1 MSEQQLP
8 GENNS
13 KIAQLSIS
21 EIQEQFNH
29 NDKGNNNFALTQSI
43 FRDLFSLKPGKQH
56 KKMDQNQQL
65 QQNGDF
71 TQQKHMQKEV
81 LFKQSKQS
89 KDLKEQQQNEQINQ
103 EDLEQKK
110 EMQDQNTYYNLKID
124 SFKLI
129 SLEFAQI
136 ISDFA
141 QFVELKTTNSFKNS
155 SEIYI
160 LGFQIVYALLFQISI
175 LIWLRYI
182 KNKKYSEQKI
192 ISFYNQHF
200 LKSFLNKYNML
211 VLSFIIILNIVR
223 LETFLMRLD
232 ERLPMFVITFLV
244 NQLVLLQLNRVISK
258 IFTACFNTYF
268 FIRYMIDYHNFIFIY
283 INSILAIFAIS
294 CVFFNQIKYQASI
307 KQLKVKKQVVSEY
320 FKQFYHNI
328 VSMMPQGILI
338 IDEQEQLVYANKT
351 TKKILSCKNKN
362 QIIDSLKNLI
372 IQDPSKLQA
381 DTTQHDDQ
389 RTLKDFKTFKSFKS
403 LKSRK
408 PLNIQ
413 YSMKQDSNSYNQ
425 GPASESESFVSQYFI
440 DGFYPSPVNVNHLKQ
455 IIQPVKEKQNQFNIL
470 NMYCNNAQQQQNSGS
485 SKNQNRNSLSSQQK
499 QQLQQQQYSFTPA
512 TFAQT
517 AQTEKQTPSTQFQL
531 LQSIQ
536 KGSNQS
542 IFNDQNLVSGG
553 LISKITTSVEGPSSQ
568 FIQNQRQTF
577 QNNQVTNKHFQ
588 GQDYKNQNSNNE
600 FNQISDKDNQIKS
613 NKENDPKET
622 TTQKPQKDHPFRYIQ
637 QSIQQNQKKFENL
650 SVMEVISVLLKDC
663 VMKLKMQDFSD
674 MQQSFQQN
682 QQAQNQINQNFKE
695 HKHEEL
701 PNQDIPQNII
711 NNNLQQSQKSSA
723 QRNQKEQINNIFS
736 LQSSQKNQDSG
747 GTIPKLHKQSI
758 DLFQNSLYN
767 NPSTFRQNISSQY
780 NTSLKN
786 NTEIAQNS
794 LSVRVQVKER
804 LIEITFIQCE
814 AKLFQIQKASQQNN
828 QNMNQSVQKS
838 VQSEKETSHQLNT
851 NYPNSTAIIL
861 VFLEDITQ
869 EVYIKR
875 LEELN
880 NYKIKMLSSISHE
893 LKTPLNCCM
902 GMLDDVLNLISN
914 ENFGDL
920 EISQKIRESL
930 EPAQQSNQ
938 LLLYMIRDLID
949 LGTFELVDNF
959 KFEFSKFN
967 LKMVLQSCVDI
978 IKYQSQ
984 LKFIEINLIYDQNLD
999 EMILSDENRVR
1010 SIVVNFLTNSLKF
1023 TQRNGKITVKAEL
1036 TGNNNAKISVEDNGI
1051 GIPQKKLS
1059 EIFKFYNKSDMFI
1072 SKNQITQGIG
1082 IGLSV
1087 SYKLAQGLTIEEYKN
1102 QPIQVKSEEKKGS
1115 IFCFVLK
1122 NQDIQLID
1130 NCNRESEIFDDYQ
1143 NKQGQ
1148 SYYRKG
1154 ETESLSRFEDQD
1166 RSQTFTNTKYTQKYQ
1181 QDIPEDFD
1189 QENDEDD
1196 DNGDEQEGQIK
1207 ELGAGILTSKSNA
1220 YQYSGKKQ
1228 KNKTTQQSFYQS
1240 ENVYDEDDYI
1250 NSEIYLKLQKKPQ
1263 TPLFSKYFQNDLVNM
1278 LQDIES
1284 QKHEDILY
1292 SQKMLENY
1300 PSFTNNHADITKEI
1314 STQNLSKN
1322 QINITLSKLPSL
1334 QHLMAEET
1342 SILKNM
1348 GSQQNGLQPQHNNQI
1363 LNLQPPPS
1371 PLLSNQVSMVN
1382 IDQQLTIDEFIKYNT
1397 SQKDLF
1403 FSSEFG
1409 QILIVDDIQ
1418 FNLLMLSNLLKRYQM
1433 KVDLAHDGQ
1442 EAVNK
1447 VQEKYQKQKETYQI
1461 IFMDI
1466 QMPIMDGFQAT
1477 KEIRKFLQQKNASQ
1491 IPIIAVSAFG
1501 DQQFKEQSKKVGMT
1515 DYIEKPVQTIKLD
1528 KAFLKHVLK

>member
-1 MSEQQLP
+1 M
-8 GENNS
+8 
-13 KIAQLSIS
+13 
-21 EIQEQFNH
+21 
-29 NDKGNNNFALTQSI
+29 TQSI
-43 FRDLFSLKPGKQH
+43 FRDLFSLKPGKHH
-56 KKMDQNQQL
+56 KIDQNQQL
-65 QQNGDF
+65 QHNGDF
-71 TQQKHMQKEV
+71 NQKNNVQQKTLQKEN
-81 LFKQSKQS
+81 KQS
-89 KDLKEQQQNEQINQ
+89 KDQNEQQQNELTNQ
-103 EDLEQKK
+103 EEQEQKT
-110 EMQDQNTYYNLKID
+110 EMQMQNTYEILKSNIY
-124 SFKLI
+124 KLI
-129 SLEFAQI
+129 ALEFSQI

-141 QFVELKTTNSFKNS
+141 QFIELKITNNFKYS
-155 SEIYI
+155 QEIYI
-160 LGFQIVYALLFQISI
+160 LGFQIIYALLCQISI
-175 LIWLRYI
+175 LMWLRYI
-182 KNKKYSEQKI
+182 QNQKISMQKI

-200 LKSFLNKYNML
+200 LKNFLNKYTML
-211 VLSFIIILNIVR
+211 LLMFIIILNIVR

-232 ERLPMFVITFLV
+232 QRLPMFVITFLV
-244 NQLVLLQLNRVISK
+244 NQLVIQQLNRDLSK
-258 IFTACFNTYF
+258 ILSACINAYVFT
-268 FIRYMIDYHNFIFIY
+268 RYLIDQHSFIFIY
-283 INSILAIFAIS
+283 INSILATLVIS
-294 CVFFNQIKYQASI
+294 CLFFYQIKQQATI
-307 KQLKVKKQVVSEY
+307 KQLKIKKQVVSEY

-372 IQDPSKLQA
+372 VQDPSKLQA

-389 RTLKDFKTFKSFKS
+389 KTLKDYKTFKSFKS

-413 YSMKQDSNSYNQ
+413 YSMNKESNSNNQ

-470 NMYCNNAQQQQNSGS
+470 NMYCNNGLQQQNSGS
-485 SKNQNRNSLSSQQK
+485 NKNQNRNSLNSQQK
-499 QQLQQQQYSFTPA
+499 QQQQQYSFTPA

-531 LQSIQ
+531 IQSIQ

-542 IFNDQNLVSGG
+542 IFNEQNLVSGG

-568 FIQNQRQTF
+568 FIQNQKQS
-577 QNNQVTNKHFQ
+577 FQ
-588 GQDYKNQNSNNE
+588 GNSLQNKQVSNQDFKNQNNFNE
-600 FNQISDKDNQIKS
+600 FNQTQDKDNQVKQFRES
-613 NKENDPKET
+613 DPKET

-650 SVMEVISVLLKDC
+650 SVMEIISVLLKDC

-674 MQQSFQQN
+674 LQQSFQQN
-682 QQAQNQINQNFKE
+682 QQAQFPNNQNNKD
-695 HKHEEL
+695 HKHEEQ
-701 PNQDIPQNII
+701 PNQDNPSNQI

-723 QRNQKEQINNIFS
+723 QRNQKEQLNNYFS

-758 DLFQNSLYN
+758 DFFQNSLYN
-767 NPSTFRQNISSQY
+767 NPSTFRQNITSQY

-814 AKLFQIQKASQQNN
+814 AKLFQIQKNNQQNH

-838 VQSEKETSHQLNT
+838 VQSEKETSHQLNS

-902 GMLDDVLNLISN
+902 GMLDDVLNLVSN

-1036 TGNNNAKISVEDNGI
+1036 IGNNNAKVSVEDNGI
-1051 GIPQKKLS
+1051 GIPQKKLT
-1059 EIFKFYNKSDMFI
+1059 EIFKFYNKSDMFNTK
-1072 SKNQITQGIG
+1072 SQITQGIG

-1087 SYKLAQGLTIEEYKN
+1087 SYKLAQGLTTEEYKN

-1115 IFCFVLK
+1115 TFCFVLK
-1122 NQDIQLID
+1122 NQDMQAIE
-1130 NCNRESEIFDDYQ
+1130 NSNRESEIFDDYQ
-1143 NKQGQ
+1143 NRQGQ

-1154 ETESLSRFEDQD
+1154 ETESLSRFEDQE
-1166 RSQTFTNTKYTQKYQ
+1166 RSQTFTNTKYTQKHQ

-1189 QENDEDD
+1189 QENDEDEE
-1196 DNGDEQEGQIK
+1196 NEEEEQEGQVRGI
-1207 ELGAGILTSKSNA
+1207 GGGILTSKRSTF
-1220 YQYSGKKQ
+1220 QYSGSKL
-1228 KNKTTQQSFYQS
+1228 KNKMTQQSFQQS

-1263 TPLFSKYFQNDLVNM
+1263 TLLFSKYFQNDLVNM

-1284 QKHEDILY
+1284 QKHEDINQ
-1292 SQKMLENY
+1292 SQKMLDNY
-1300 PSFTNNHADITKEI
+1300 PSFTNHIDITKEV

-1322 QINITLSKLPSL
+1322 QINVTLSKLPSL
-1334 QHLMAEET
+1334 QHLMAEDT

-1348 GSQQNGLQPQHNNQI
+1348 GSQQNSLNPYQQNNQI

-1382 IDQQLTIDEFIKYNT
+1382 IDQQITIEEFIKYNI
-1397 SQKDLF
+1397 SQKDSF
-1403 FSSEFG
+1403 FGSEFG

-1442 EAVNK
+1442 DAVNK
-1447 VQEKYQKQKETYQI
+1447 VKEKYAKQKDIYQV

-1477 KEIRKFLQQKNASQ
+1477 KEIRKFLQQKNAVQ
-1491 IPIIAVSAFG
+1491 VPIIAVSAFG